1 MMQLGLVP
9 KYRETYNFMI
19 QNGPVF
25 IDSKQVG
32 IYGTFSSTY
41 QIQLKYSASTDL
53 VSSLRIAQQKFVPPF
68 RPSPPPPLP
77 LLLPSKEEKCT
88 KNITPSFR

>member
-41 QIQLKYSASTDL
+41 QIQLKYSASTNL
-53 VSSLRIAQQKFVPPF
+53 VSSMRIAQQKFVPPF
-68 RPSPPPPLP
+68 RPSPPSLSPFSCPQRR
-77 LLLPSKEEKCT
+77 
-88 KNITPSFR
+88 KNALKT